1 MTFVNQHRFTVSKQ
15 EGRDRTDKLKAGGPF
30 Y

>member
-1 MTFVNQHRFTVSKQ
+1 MNFVNQHLFTMSNQ
-15 EGRDRTDKLKAGGPF
+15 EGRDRTDELKAGGPF